1 MWNAIRSQ
9 VRSTLR
15 YKLFALVLFPTVL
28 AMFAT
33 LGFTIYWF
41 TDFTRDNLLLKVKAD
56 LALTQHALQQIQQDN
71 LGKLQ
76 RLADSYQF
84 RALFARGD
92 AAGLQGALQR
102 LVKEEGF
109 AFVHIT
115 GELGNWL
122 YEDRRGPQPGSKPT
136 PLTNRAMRGIAGA
149 ELELFTVEDLIREDP
164 GLPEQARVALH
175 DTSTVMEGERP
186 VEERAMVLR
195 LTLPITDTPGQVLAV
210 LDAGVLLNRN
220 TDIVNAIRDRVYGA
234 GTLPEGG
241 AGMVAVLIDDI
252 RVAGSA
258 TQNLGATDLG
268 TRIPADLRAKVLGQG
283 QTVAD
288 HDVIGDAWYISGY
301 APLYDVH
308 GQGVGILQ
316 TGFLEAPFRSAYYWK
331 VATLFLIFMLII
343 FWSALIAFR
352 GARSIFEP
360 IEKMTAVVRAT
371 QTGALDRRIGE
382 IDPQDEIGELARQF
396 DTMLDLIEKH
406 NRDIRRAADNLEL
419 KVEERTRELE
429 GKNSDLET
437 TVRLLHKTREQLV
450 TAAKLAALGE
460 LAAGI
465 AHEINNPTAV
475 ILGNM
480 EVLVSELGSAA
491 GSVQGEIDLIIQQ
504 VERIRHIVNTL
515 LQFARPSSSIGD
527 LQTLDV
533 NSVIEDTLPLVKHL
547 IKTDAVVT
555 RKRFRATRAIRINQ
569 FELQQ
574 VLINLISNAVRAVTE
589 HGAIVLSTED
599 WDRRGVVISV
609 MDGGAGI
616 APQLIGRVFDPF
628 FTTSPQQNT
637 GLGLSVSYG
646 MMRRYGGNIT
656 VESEPGR
663 GSVFRVWLLSEPAV
677 ETPDETRSYV
687 SNV

>member
-1 MWNAIRSQ
+1 MWNAIRSR

-56 LALTQHALQQIQQDN
+56 LALTQHALQQIQQDK

-76 RLADSYQF
+76 RLADSYRF
-84 RALFARGD
+84 RTLFARSD
-92 AAGLQGALQR
+92 AAGLQDALQR
-102 LVKEEGF
+102 LVKEDGF
-109 AFVHIT
+109 AFVHVT

-122 YEDRRGPQPGSKPT
+122 HESRRGPQPGSKPT
-136 PLTNRAMRGIAGA
+136 PLTNRAMRGITSAA
-149 ELELFTVEDLIREDP
+149 LELFTVEDLAREDP
-164 GLPEQARVALH
+164 GLPEQARVGLRDMRA
-175 DTSTVMEGERP
+175 VAEGERP

-195 LTLPITDTPGQVLAV
+195 LTVPITDSQGKVLAV

-234 GTLPEGG
+234 GTLPAGG

-252 RVAGSA
+252 RVAGSGA
-258 TQNLGATDLG
+258 ENLGATDLG
-268 TRIPADLRAKVLGQG
+268 TRIPADLRAKVLGRG

-316 TGFLEAPFRSAYYWK
+316 TGFLEAPFRKAYYWK
-331 VATLFLIFMLII
+331 VAMLFLIFMLII

-406 NRDIRRAADNLEL
+406 NREIRRAADDLEL

-429 GKNSDLET
+429 SKNSDLET
-437 TVRLLHKTREQLV
+437 TVHLLRKTREQLM
-450 TAAKLAALGE
+450 TAEKLAALGE

-480 EVLVSELGSAA
+480 EVLVSEMGSGV

-515 LQFARPSSSIGD
+515 LQFARPSSPIGE

-533 NSVIEDTLPLVKHL
+533 NSVIEDTLPLVKHM
-547 IKTDAVVT
+547 IRTDAVVM
-555 RKRFRATRAIRINQ
+555 RKHFRATRAIRINK

-574 VLINLISNAVRAVTE
+574 VLINLVGNAVRAVAE
-589 HGAIVLSTED
+589 QGAIVLRTGN
-599 WDRRGVVISV
+599 WDHRGVVIEV
-609 MDGGAGI
+609 MDDGAGI
-616 APQLIGRVFDPF
+616 APELIGRVFDPF
-628 FTTSPQQNT
+628 FSTSPQQNA

-646 MMRRYGGNIT
+646 IMRRYGGSIT
-656 VESEPGR
+656 VESEPGQ
-663 GSVFRVWLLSEPAV
+663 GTAFRVWLLSEPAAQISD
-677 ETPDETRSYV
+677 TAMPHV
-687 SNV
+687 SSV